1 KKDFI
6 SSDEEQIWVFSSA
19 LHSEMAGVKKEL
31 RDKGAVV
38 GASSCVRDRE
48 RVSSSS
54 AAKEGRQRQP
64 AKQHDV
70 VVKANGAQQT
80 AQSSCQSLDA
90 SLEEEVK
97 AFLINED
104 ELHTYDDLTKVSPVT
119 PSTVLKCL
127 QARYSAKVFYT
138 HAGCTLVALN
148 PFQPIPHLYSLDVM
162 KEYHCAPQPQEFKPH
177 IFIVAEEAYRNVQ
190 GQVEPT
196 NQSLVVSGESG
207 AGKYYATIAAPSSSQ
222 KCQDTVERIERRVLD
237 SNPIMEAFGNASTL
251 RNNNSSRF
259 GKYIQLQLDRS
270 QLLVGA
276 SVQTYLLEKTRV
288 AFQAANERNFHIFY
302 QASKWLTCRT
312 LIHMMKG
319 ATEEQRLE
327 WKMQCDR
334 QFNWLPNADK
344 TLEEDCFQET
354 KHALEHLGIDV
365 DVQGQIFRI
374 LAGLLNLGNV
384 IFCPSDDESQPCK
397 LKEQSRGFL
406 QNTADL
412 LGVPSEELEA
422 CLRLRSLRAGK
433 QSVVLKPCSQAECS
447 VRRDCL
453 AKLIYAHVF
462 DWLVA
467 CINKS
472 MCADTSRW
480 CNFIGLLDVYGFE
493 CFTSNNLEQLCIN
506 YANEKLQQHFVAHY
520 LKAQQVRDERS
531 GCRAFA
537 CFLTPPDPSR
547 PLPLSSPQEDYVS
560 EGLAWSFIQYQDNQS
575 CLDLIEGSPAG
586 VFSLLNEE
594 CRLNRPSDAK
604 QFRMRLEKELS
615 SNACVSWDKFSRQPD
630 FTVLHY
636 AGKVSYQIE
645 GMMEKNKDP
654 VPPELVYLLQQ
665 SQDSLLQSFFTEHST
680 EDSSGRGPSKVV
692 TVVSKF
698 KARTASSVLDR
709 LSPSNSL
716 ESLMK
721 ILHSTTP
728 HYTRCIKPNPDCRP
742 LTFKKEEVIN
752 QLEACGIVET
762 INISAAGFPIRIPYL
777 CFLQRYGLIV
787 NSKMFHR
794 SRGENGLD
802 VDKDTLLR
810 EVTRILNVVLR
821 RHSLDPCG
829 DAGGRTRSS
838 MVHCG
843 RTKVFMTQSMLELL
857 EGQRDRERSSKAF
870 SIQCCWRRHCW
881 RKREARIHAATRIQA
896 AVRLWLVR
904 REVLRWRRAATVIQ
918 RCWRKWKVSE
928 ILESPFAVNYGNRGS
943 VQLSTCQ
950 EPVMV
955 RSWPLGL
962 ALASAPTIT
971 VAVTAC
977 GFQKVVSLM
986 TCLKLSFRSTD
997 YKVETNQFDQGVA
1010 SIRAQPQWLHNF
1022 QALVCKLYK
1031 QGFLHCSLHDVRFA
1045 LCPVH
1050 CEQQPPK

>member
-1 KKDFI
+1 R
-6 SSDEEQIWVFSSA
+6 
-19 LHSEMAGVKKEL
+19 SEPLDQGTSHKL
-31 RDKGAVV
+31 L
-38 GASSCVRDRE
+38 
-48 RVSSSS
+48 
-54 AAKEGRQRQP
+54 QF
-64 AKQHDV
+64 
-70 VVKANGAQQT
+70 ANGAQQT

-207 AGKYYATIAAPSSSQ
+207 AGKTWTSRCLMKYYATIAAPSSSQ

-312 LIHMMKG
+312 LIHV
-319 ATEEQRLE
+319 LIY
-327 WKMQCDR
+327 
-334 QFNWLPNADK
+334 L
-344 TLEEDCFQET
+344 TLFSKAVSLVNPLT
-354 KHALEHLGIDV
+354 VIY
-365 DVQGQIFRI
+365 FFWPI

-520 LKAQQVRDERS
+520 LKAQQ
-531 GCRAFA
+531 
-537 CFLTPPDPSR
+537 
-547 PLPLSSPQEDYVS
+547 DYVS

-654 VPPELVYLLQQ
+654 VPPELVHLLQQ

-698 KARTASSVLDR
+698 K
-709 LSPSNSL
+709 NSL

-762 INISAAGFPIRIPYL
+762 INISAAGFPIRAGM
-777 CFLQRYGLIV
+777 RR
-787 NSKMFHR
+787 NR
-794 SRGENGLD
+794 SPVALTPCE
-802 VDKDTLLR
+802 TL
-810 EVTRILNVVLR
+810 N
-821 RHSLDPCG
+821 
-829 DAGGRTRSS
+829 RSHPS
-838 MVHCG
+838 P
-843 RTKVFMTQSMLELL
+843 QLELL

-896 AVRLWLVR
+896 VAVCCQLWKCVCVCTCYYTYINVTFPEQAHVESLAETELDDVANIEAETPVYDPTL
-904 REVLRWRRAATVIQ
+904 RE
-918 RCWRKWKVSE
+918 
-928 ILESPFAVNYGNRGS
+928 RGS

-1010 SIRAQPQWLHNF
+1010 SIRAQPQESIKLHL
-1022 QALVCKLYK
+1022 QRSPLLYADMYPGRK
-1031 QGFLHCSLHDVRFA
+1031 TGGITGFNQILL
-1045 LCPVH
+1045 
-1050 CEQQPPK
+1050 EKT